1 MGLVENRFN
10 EDIREIYSTTKK
22 ELGYNATRFV
32 QLVLRP
38 EYESLFTDEERKLC
52 IERLR

>member
-1 MGLVENRFN
+1 MGLVENKFN
-10 EDIREIYSTTKK
+10 EDMKEIYLTTKK
-22 ELGYNATRFV
+22 ELAYNATRFI

-38 EYESLFTDEERKLC
+38 EYQSLFTDEERKLC